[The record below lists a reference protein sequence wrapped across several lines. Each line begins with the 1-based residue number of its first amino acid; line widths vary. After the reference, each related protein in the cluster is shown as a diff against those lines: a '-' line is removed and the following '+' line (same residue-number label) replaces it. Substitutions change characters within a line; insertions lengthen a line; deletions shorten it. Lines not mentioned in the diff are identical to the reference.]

1 MRHAKAAESLIETLI
16 AITVIVLATT
26 AALSVLR
33 TSQAGNEVIGKK
45 VIAINIAMEGFEALR
60 NLRDTN
66 YLLFASDPD
75 NCWNKLEM
83 TDVSDCTD
91 ASTPANTITDGYNYY
106 LTRDFAST
114 STTMFA
120 WNLTRLTNTS
130 TQGYLSMYDL
140 DWDSNTDWESQIYAQ
155 STGTGVATSD
165 MRSLVANRSLFQR
178 IITIDSPSGSDYYD
192 ATITVHWYDNGVR
205 QTISLTRSIA
215 HVY

>member
-45 VIAINIAMEGFEALR
+45 VVAINIAMEGFEALR

-75 NCWNKLEM
+75 NCWNKIEI
-83 TDVSDCTD
+83 TDVADCAT
-91 ASTPANTITDGYNYY
+91 AGAANTITDGYNYY

-114 STTMFA
+114 STTMFE
-120 WNLTRLTNTS
+120 WHLKRLTS
-130 TQGYLSMYDL
+130 TASQGYLSLYSLDL
-140 DWDSNTDWESQIYAQ
+140 DGGTDWESKIYAQ
-155 STGTGVATSD
+155 NGLSSNPDMFATTE
-165 MRSLVANRSLFQR
+165 NRLIFQR
-178 IITIDSPSGSDYYD
+178 VISIDYPAGSDYYD

>member
-33 TSQAGNEVIGKK
+33 TSQQGNEVIGQK
-45 VIAINIAMEGFEALR
+45 VIAINIAMEGFEALQ

-75 NCWNKLEM
+75 NCWNKIEI
-83 TDVSDCTD
+83 TDVADCAT
-91 ASTPANTITDGYNYY
+91 AGATNTITDGYNYY

-120 WNLTRLTNTS
+120 WSLNQLTNTS
-130 TQGYLSMYDL
+130 TQGYLSLYDL
-140 DWDSNTDWESQIYAQ
+140 DLDGGTDWESQIYAQ
-155 STGTGVATSD
+155 STSTGVSPGYMYSPSAS
-165 MRSLVANRSLFQR
+165 RSLFQR
-178 IITIDSPSGSDYYD
+178 VITIDYPSSSDYYD

-205 QTISLTRSIA
+205 QTLSLTRSIA
-215 HVY
+215 NVY

>member
-16 AITVIVLATT
+16 AITVIVLSTT

-33 TSQAGNEVIGKK
+33 TSQAGNEVIGQK

-66 YLLFASDPD
+66 YLLFASNPD
-75 NCWNKLEM
+75 ECWDTL
-83 TDVSDCTD
+83 DATD
-91 ASTPANTITDGYNYY
+91 ATTCSSATHITNGYNYF

-120 WNLTRLTNTS
+120 WNLTRLTSTG
-130 TQGYLSMYDL
+130 TQGYLSLYNL
-140 DWDSNTDWESQIYAQ
+140 DFDVPSNADWESQIYAQ
-155 STGTGVATSD
+155 SIGTGVGTGD
-165 MRSLVANRSLFQR
+165 MFALTANRSLFQR
-178 IITIDSPSGSDYYD
+178 IITIDYSSGSDYYD

-205 QTISLTRSIA
+205 QTLSLTRSIA

>member
-75 NCWNKLEM
+75 ECWDTINA
-83 TDVSDCTD
+83 TD
-91 ASTPANTITDGYNYY
+91 ATTCSSVTHITNGYSYY
-106 LTRDFAST
+106 LTRTFNTTD
-114 STTMFA
+114 TMFK
-120 WNLTRLTNTS
+120 WRLNRLTSTS
-130 TQGYLSMYDL
+130 TQGYLSLYDL
-140 DWDSNTDWESQIYAQ
+140 DWDSNTDWESQLYAQ
-155 STGTGVATSD
+155 SIGTGLTTGD
-165 MRSLVANRSLFQR
+165 MNALPITRSLFQR
-178 IITIDSPSGSDYYD
+178 VITVDYSSGSDYYD

-215 HVY
+215 NVY

>member
-45 VIAINIAMEGFEALR
+45 VIAINLAMEGFEALR

-75 NCWNKLEM
+75 ECWDTL
-83 TDVSDCTD
+83 DATD
-91 ASTPANTITDGYNYY
+91 ATTCSSATHITDGYSYY
-106 LTRDFAST
+106 LTRTFDT
-114 STTMFA
+114 SDTMFK
-120 WNLTRLTNTS
+120 WELNRLTNTS
-130 TQGYLSMYDL
+130 TQGYLSLYDL
-140 DWDSNTDWESQIYAQ
+140 DFDSNSDWESQMYAQ
-155 STGTGVATSD
+155 SIGTGVSTAD
-165 MRSLVANRSLFQR
+165 MRAAAANRSLFQR
-178 IITIDSPSGSDYYD
+178 VIVVDYSSGSDYYD

-215 HVY
+215 NVY